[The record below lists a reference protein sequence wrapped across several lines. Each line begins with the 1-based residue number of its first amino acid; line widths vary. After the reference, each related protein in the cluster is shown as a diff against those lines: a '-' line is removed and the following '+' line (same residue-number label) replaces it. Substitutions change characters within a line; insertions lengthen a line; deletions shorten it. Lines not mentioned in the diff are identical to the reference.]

1 MCEAMLI
8 LGKLHYMEGSYRDA
22 ISMYARAGIDDMSV
36 GSKPLY
42 RMRLLAE
49 AFVIK
54 GRYGHLLGLPTLM
67 PSSLHSGPPVPGA
80 GCSCR
85 AADAVL
91 RVGLPGRCPRYITP
105 GSAQALTCQVET
117 SGNWACWLTA
127 GTRLHVGRLRF
138 CLCSF
143 DT

>member
-1 MCEAMLI
+1 MWSLFFQPQYMYEAMLI
-8 LGKLHYMEGSYRDA
+8 LGKLHYVEGSYRDA

-36 GSKPLY
+36 GNKPLY

-54 GRYGHLLGLPTLM
+54 GGYGCQLGLPTLM

-91 RVGLPGRCPRYITP
+91 RVGLLPRSRLFHPWECPGTDLP
-105 GSAQALTCQVET
+105 GGDQ
-117 SGNWACWLTA
+117 W
-127 GTRLHVGRLRF
+127 
-138 CLCSF
+138 
-143 DT
+143 